1 MKNRV
6 EQAIFWP
13 SITLDVVQRC
23 HGCTTC
29 IRDAPS
35 QPAGMPVAPP
45 SPEYP
50 FQMVVADSFSLQGHN
65 YLVVGDRYSGW
76 LSIYGADKGDFD
88 GKALERIFWENFTT
102 FNIPEDI
109 SADGGP
115 QMMSEAVQN
124 CFSRWGVRHRLSS
137 AYFPHSNSRAELAVK
152 TGKRLLWDT
161 CTVH

>member
-50 FQMVVADSFSLQGHN
+50 FQMVVADYFSLQGHN
-65 YLVVGDRYSGW
+65 YLVVGDQYSGW

-88 GKALERIFWENFTT
+88 GKALERI
-102 FNIPEDI
+102 
-109 SADGGP
+109 
-115 QMMSEAVQN
+115 
-124 CFSRWGVRHRLSS
+124 L
-137 AYFPHSNSRAELAVK
+137 
-152 TGKRLLWDT
+152 
-161 CTVH
+161 